1 MAARLLC
8 LRPVAAGDDATAGEA
23 SATGGRG
30 VRSWVA
36 QTDGSAAAELVSYCE
51 RWTPVWE
58 ARRSGVY
65 LDLTG
70 MARLLGGDGDG
81 AAGVCRQA
89 PKHWGPLSAGLGGST
104 LVALLAAR
112 LAGTAPG
119 RLLVVP
125 PGNEARFLAPFA
137 VSVLG
142 GRFPAEVV
150 RLQQLGVRTLGDLQ
164 VVPTTLL
171 VATLGSV
178 GVALAATAEG
188 QALDCLQ
195 PDRHRR
201 PEDCVVV
208 RARWRRPLAGA
219 LLESALRRAVARR
232 AMLACAGGPGCW
244 QSWCWQS
251 TWAGGDQATT
261 TLPGRGADTWPV
273 WLDLVEQ
280 LWRRL
285 PVRRRGL
292 VALELRAGRRCPD
305 PGQGSL
311 FPDPERERA
320 LALAAGWR
328 RVAGL
333 RLGLACEAALATWNI
348 CWDGAAMIPEAS

>member
-8 LRPVAAGDDATAGEA
+8 LRPVAAGDPST
-23 SATGGRG
+23 
-30 VRSWVA
+30 
-36 QTDGSAAAELVSYCE
+36 AELAAYCE

-70 MARLLGGDGDG
+70 MSRLLGGDGDG
-81 AAGVCRQA
+81 AAGVCGQA
-89 PKHWGPLSAGLGGST
+89 PKQWGPLSAGLGGST

-112 LAGTAPG
+112 LASATPG

-137 VSVLG
+137 VSVLE
-142 GRFPAEVV
+142 GRFRVEVA

-164 VVPTTLL
+164 AVPANLL
-171 VATLGSV
+171 AATFGGV
-178 GVALAATAEG
+178 GVALAAAAQG
-188 QALDCLQ
+188 RALERLQ

-201 PEDCVVV
+201 PEDSVVV
-208 RARWRRPLAGA
+208 RARWRRPLSGA
-219 LLESALRRAVARR
+219 PLESALRRAVARR

-244 QSWCWQS
+244 QSWCLRG
-251 TWAGGDQATT
+251 TWAGGGQATA
-261 TLPGRGADTWPV
+261 TLPGRGADTWPA

-280 LWRRL
+280 LWRRQ

-305 PGQGSL
+305 PGQGDL
-311 FPDPERERA
+311 FPDPEREHA

-328 RVAGL
+328 RIAGL
-333 RLGLACEAALATWNI
+333 RLHLACEATLAAWNI
-348 CWDGAAMIPEAS
+348 CWDAATLVDACHHDG